1 MCAACPLCA
10 RPSFAPL
17 CRDRLKPPIG
27 RFALPPLRR
36 TYQAPIGAA
45 LPRRYARSS
54 LRFASLGIR
63 DARAPSTRHRLRPL
77 ASRCAARDRP
87 GFGHG
92 TAAHAAVPRPA
103 HGAGQPRPPSS
114 RHTSWSGSTAG
125 LGWNSLTFVRSPL
138 PRPRASA
145 TDRRGSPRFQRGSS
159 RRSAAL
165 LFSRPRSVSG
175 GFGWGR
181 AQNEIILRLQWFE
194 TPLPPSYDNENS
206 LLNIHLW
213 RRLKQLSR

>member
-1 MCAACPLCA
+1 MKTSKMLDGYPQRSCA

-63 DARAPSTRHRLRPL
+63 DARALSTRHRFRPL
-77 ASRCAARDRP
+77 AARCATRDTAPAPATAPPLARL
-87 GFGHG
+87 G
-92 TAAHAAVPRPA
+92 AACARGWAPRRRHPDTLR
-103 HGAGQPRPPSS
+103 GRDPRLG
-114 RHTSWSGSTAG
+114 SG
-125 LGWNSLTFVRSPL
+125 LNSLAFARSPL

-145 TDRRGSPRFQRGSS
+145 K
-159 RRSAAL
+159 RSAGFFAAFCRAL
-165 LFSRPRSVSG
+165 L
-175 GFGWGR
+175 
-181 AQNEIILRLQWFE
+181 AA
-194 TPLPPSYDNENS
+194 
-206 LLNIHLW
+206 
-213 RRLKQLSR
+213 